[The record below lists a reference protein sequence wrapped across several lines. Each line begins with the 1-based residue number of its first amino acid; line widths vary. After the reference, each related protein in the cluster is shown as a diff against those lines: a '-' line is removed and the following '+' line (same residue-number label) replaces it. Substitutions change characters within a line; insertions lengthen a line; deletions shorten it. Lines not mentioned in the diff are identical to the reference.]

1 MEPRCQQ
8 RDLMNITL
16 YHPEHRRHKPTRR
29 YKENNP
35 DRAKNPPVQ
44 KHLRILRHYITSF
57 SNQVYFAAVNTEN
70 VSSRN

>member
-1 MEPRCQQ
+1 MQ
-8 RDLMNITL
+8 RDLTNITL
-16 YHPEHRRHKPTRR
+16 DDPEHRRHKPTRR

-57 SNQVYFAAVNTEN
+57 FNLGCFAAINTEN
-70 VSSRN
+70 VRSRN

>member
-1 MEPRCQQ
+1 MQP
-8 RDLMNITL
+8 DLTNTTL
-16 YHPEHRRHKPTRR
+16 DDPEHRRHKPTRR

-57 SNQVYFAAVNTEN
+57 FN
-70 VSSRN
+70 